1 MAETGASRLDG
12 DTFQARMFWLNA
24 ASLLDPDGAI
34 IRLGFEVGPKAFDDI
49 WIEYDPRLAPPDQ
62 YGKPLLR
69 EHVQCKWHV
78 TPDQYGYSELIQ
90 PEFINANAISFLE
103 RARNAGANLDTK
115 SDNARFSLLTNWRI
129 DRNDPLKG
137 MVGTRSNAVR
147 VDRLFASK
155 TDNSKDGR
163 VRKAWREHLGIDDE
177 ELGRFASIL
186 KFSEAPDSLQDL
198 RTRLDERFASV
209 GLRRIPLNESVFPYD
224 AIVNEWMIQGRR
236 MFDRDDLRRACDR
249 EGLLAERKARPVSYG
264 VKSFEHAI
272 DPLHHRCTK
281 TLDLTPEFDERFI
294 KDQSAW
300 KEVLYPRLVAFLTKA
315 AANDERLRLILDA
328 HTTLAFAAGSVLDIK
343 SGKEI
348 ELEQRTL
355 GRHIWRPGDSVRDS
369 TWSTWKFEHI
379 AGDAE
384 SKNVVAAVSLTHEI
398 CAEVQAYLA
407 GAGLNPGLV
416 LIARPSGG
424 SGARSVIS
432 GQHAFELAEGL
443 QAELRKSRKATGR
456 THLFIAA
463 PNAFTFF
470 LGQRR
475 LSLGGITLY
484 EFDFGAERTGS
495 YAPALSLPIEAG
507 VANL

>member
-12 DTFQARMFWLNA
+12 DTFQARMFWLHA
-24 ASLLDPDGAI
+24 ASLLDPDGPI

-69 EHVQCKWHV
+69 EHIQCKWHV
-78 TPDQYGYSELIQ
+78 TPDQYGYAELID
-90 PEFINANAISFLE
+90 PEFINANTVSFLE
-103 RARNAGANLDTK
+103 RARNAGSNLDTK
-115 SDNARFSLLTNWRI
+115 ANNARFTLLTNWRI
-129 DRNDPLKG
+129 DRKDPLKG
-137 MVGTRSNAVR
+137 IIGTGSTAVR
-147 VDRLFASK
+147 IDKLFASK

-163 VRKAWREHLGIDDE
+163 VRKAWREHLDIDNE
-177 ELGRFASIL
+177 ELRRFASIL
-186 KFSEAPDSLQDL
+186 KFSEATDALPDL
-198 RTRLDERFASV
+198 RVRLDERFSCV

-224 AIVNEWMIQGRR
+224 SVVNSWMAQGRR
-236 MFDRDDLRRACDR
+236 MFDRNDLRRACDR
-249 EGLLAERKARPVSYG
+249 EGLLTERKARPVAYG

-272 DPLHHRCTK
+272 DPLQLRCTK
-281 TLDLTPEFDERFI
+281 VLDLVSEFDERFI
-294 KDQSAW
+294 KKQSAW
-300 KEVLYPRLVAFLTKA
+300 KDVLYPCLEAFLTRA
-315 AANDERLRLILDA
+315 AANDESLRLILDA

-369 TWSTWKFEHI
+369 TWSTWEFEHI

-384 SKNVVAAVSLTHEI
+384 SNDVAVAVSLTHEI
-398 CAEVQAYLA
+398 SADMQAYLPRA
-407 GAGLNPGLV
+407 GFNAGLV

-424 SGARSVIS
+424 AGARSVIS

-443 QAELRKSRKATGR
+443 QAELRKHRKAPGS
-456 THLFIAA
+456 THFFIAA

-475 LSLGGITLY
+475 PNLGNITLY
-484 EFDFGAERTGS
+484 EFDFGGERTGS
-495 YAPALSLPIEAG
+495 YAPALALPIQAG
-507 VANL
+507 AANL